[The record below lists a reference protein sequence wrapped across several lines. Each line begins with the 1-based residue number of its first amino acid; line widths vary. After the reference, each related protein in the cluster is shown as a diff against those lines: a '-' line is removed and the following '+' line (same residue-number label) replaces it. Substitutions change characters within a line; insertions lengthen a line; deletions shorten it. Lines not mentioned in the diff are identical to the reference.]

1 MKRLS
6 EITDTIYIHVDMD
19 VLDRREVPG
28 HHLSVPRGPTSAEL
42 AAALTDMFRYEK
54 VGALGIAST
63 PYGERDS
70 PGVSRQAAYRLIL
83 AAVEGVQAR

>member
-54 VGALGIAST
+54 VGAFGIASALMASAI
-63 PYGERDS
+63 RR
-70 PGVSRQAAYRLIL
+70 VFH
-83 AAVEGVQAR
+83 ARPHTG